1 MNSWSELFIDSC
13 ARAAR
18 IIHYAG
24 WGLVLLVLG
33 SGVLGAASSARS
45 SLEDGKRGAKT
56 AVLVELFTSEG
67 CSSCPPA
74 DRVLSQLVADQPVE
88 GAQIIG
94 LGEHVDY
101 WDGLGWKDPFSN
113 REFTKRQQ
121 YYAQAFRSSSIYT
134 PQMIVDGRE
143 EFVGSDRRK
152 AIAAIQNS
160 LSEERVRV
168 DLEISPDTP
177 SQLKIVIG
185 ERPPSRSGRSRVMLA
200 VTESNLHSEVA
211 RGENRGLQLNHSSV
225 VRQLTQVG
233 EIGAGQHG
241 PYSTVAKLDLSDDW
255 KMGDLNLVVFVQ
267 RIDDLRI
274 LGATTFSFQ
283 RTP

>member
-1 MNSWSELFIDSC
+1 MNSWSDSFTDSC
-13 ARAAR
+13 TRTPR
-18 IIHYAG
+18 ITHYAG
-24 WGLVLLVLG
+24 WSLVLLTLG
-33 SGVLGAASSARS
+33 CGALWAASSARS
-45 SLEDGKRGAKT
+45 SLEDGKGREKT

-74 DRVLSQLVADQPVE
+74 DRVLSQLVADQPVA

-101 WDGLGWKDPFSN
+101 WDGLGWKDPFSD

-121 YYAQAFRSSSIYT
+121 YYAQAFRSSNIYT

-160 LSEERVRV
+160 LSEERVRI

-177 SQLKIVIG
+177 SQLKIVVG
-185 ERPPSRSGRSRVMLA
+185 ERPPSRSGKSRVMLA
-200 VTESNLHSEVA
+200 VTEMNLHSEVS
-211 RGENRGLQLNHSSV
+211 RGENRGLQLDHSSV

-233 EIGAGQHG
+233 EIDAGRLG
-241 PYSTVAKLDLSDDW
+241 PYSTAAKLDLSNDW
-255 KMGDLNLVVFVQ
+255 KIGDLSLVVFVQ
-267 RIDDLRI
+267 RVDDLRI
-274 LGATTFSFQ
+274 LGATTISVQ
-283 RTP
+283 PAR